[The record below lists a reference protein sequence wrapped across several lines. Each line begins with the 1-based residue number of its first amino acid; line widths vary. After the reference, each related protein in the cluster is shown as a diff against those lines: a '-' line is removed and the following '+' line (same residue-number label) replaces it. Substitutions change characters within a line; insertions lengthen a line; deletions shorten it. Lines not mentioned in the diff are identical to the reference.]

1 MNPRR
6 SARYGA
12 RSLAIALSLPL
23 VCAAFLSGCAGQRE
37 APPGTPEWVREGPG
51 PAIADGTRYIY
62 GVGVVGKMKS
72 RTLMRAAA
80 DNKAKNKL
88 GRAMDDYVDA
98 LMAAYAKSPQAAG
111 DAEPAQKIE
120 MMGDRRTVSDRQQ
133 CLGMKLSDLAHP
145 RAATTRQNCTNDF
158 AHDLAPSRRD
168 AYSLSGSANAAQH
181 RLARRQFSEPLHV
194 DFLAGALLRPA
205 NRVAGQGE

>member
-6 SARYGA
+6 SAWYGA

-23 VCAAFLSGCAGQRE
+23 VCAALLSGCAGQRE

-62 GVGVVGKMKS
+62 GIGVVGKMKS

-88 GRAMDDYVDA
+88 GRAVDEYVEA
-98 LMAAYAKSPQAAG
+98 LMTAYAKSPQAEG
-111 DAEPAQKIE
+111 DAEARAQAHLDMRAVAGATLPTAVISDHWQDPETGNYFSLCRLELSRLLERIALARILPASLQRFALE
-120 MMGDRRTVSDRQQ
+120 EGPLLFDRQS
-133 CLGMKLSDLAHP
+133 LGSD
-145 RAATTRQNCTNDF
+145 
-158 AHDLAPSRRD
+158 S
-168 AYSLSGSANAAQH
+168 
-181 RLARRQFSEPLHV
+181 
-194 DFLAGALLRPA
+194 
-205 NRVAGQGE
+205 